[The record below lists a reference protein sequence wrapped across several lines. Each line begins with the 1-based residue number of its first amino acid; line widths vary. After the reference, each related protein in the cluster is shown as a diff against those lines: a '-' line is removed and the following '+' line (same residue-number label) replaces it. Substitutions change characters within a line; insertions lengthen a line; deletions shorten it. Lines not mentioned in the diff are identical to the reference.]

1 VNEKSSI
8 LGQVIRT
15 VAETI
20 FMKFHSQITLL
31 IAVALMSSTSY
42 AQSSLEGF
50 STGRYEV
57 RKTTSAPAKKTKRN
71 PAQAESTAAAAAV
84 ITTEAP
90 AVATPAPATT
100 TAVATVVT
108 TTTAAAPTPAPTATP
123 VQVASPAPAP
133 VNPAKAEPTAAVEPS
148 IGAQAEALFT
158 NKADKIYDY
167 YAEAIHPDDI
177 RNNRLEVEIS
187 PVAVYNESKSNYSF
201 REYQSF
207 YDALRFKA
215 NVWLTPLI
223 GVSGKFMFS
232 MTADVD
238 SMESDKSRVPA
249 RYEFMDFGLNFRKYF
264 GNSRKSNSLEFSILY
279 SDEKMHTP
287 SDAAN
292 RIRINTSGF
301 GLGLKARIPSSVEY
315 AWVLG
320 GSFFPRLQHKET
332 PTSTNVSSGSVEDN
346 SRLGLEF
353 GGEWRLSRSSQLL
366 WGMEASAERN
376 MFDGPASQ
384 PDPSTGSTPNNVSVT
399 NAFYMFSL
407 GYRWGQ

>member
-1 VNEKSSI
+1 MNEKSSI

-15 VAETI
+15 VAENI
-20 FMKFHSQITLL
+20 FMKFHSQITVL
-31 IAVALMSSTSY
+31 IVFALMSSTSF

-57 RKTTSAPAKKTKRN
+57 RKTTTSAKKTKRN
-71 PAQAESTAAAAAV
+71 PAQAAGEASDTKKSETEETAAATAAAA
-84 ITTEAP
+84 TTASQ
-90 AVATPAPATT
+90 ASATAA
-100 TAVATVVT
+100 AVATVVT
-108 TTTAAAPTPAPTATP
+108 T
-123 VQVASPAPAP
+123 PAPAP
-133 VNPAKAEPTAAVEPS
+133 TTTPVQAAASVPVPPKAEAAPAVEPS

-167 YAEAIHPDDI
+167 YAETIHPDDV

-232 MTADVD
+232 MTSDIDA
-238 SMESDKSRVPA
+238 MEADKSRVTA
-249 RYEFMDFGLNFRKYF
+249 RYEFMDFGLNFRNYF
-264 GNSRKSNSLEFSILY
+264 GNSRKANSLEFSVLY
-279 SDEKMHTP
+279 SEDKMNTP

-292 RIRINTSGF
+292 RIRIKTSGF
-301 GLGLKARIPSSVEY
+301 GLGLKARIPSSVDY

-320 GSFFPRLQHKET
+320 GSFFPRLQHSET
-332 PTSTNVSSGSVEDN
+332 TTSSGVNSGSVEDN
-346 SRLGLEF
+346 SRLGVEF

-366 WGMEASAERN
+366 WGLEATAERN

-384 PDPSTGSTPNNVSVT
+384 PDPSTGTTPNNVSVT
-399 NAFYMFSL
+399 NSFYMFSL

>member
-1 VNEKSSI
+1 
-8 LGQVIRT
+8 
-15 VAETI
+15 
-20 FMKFHSQITLL
+20 MKFHSQFTLL
-31 IAVALMSSTSY
+31 IAFALMTSTSY

-57 RKTTSAPAKKTKRN
+57 RKALTPAVKTKRN
-71 PAQAESTAAAAAV
+71 PAQAANAEVVEAMKDDPVAATTAAAAV
-84 ITTEAP
+84 TTTSAST
-90 AVATPAPATT
+90 AQTPATT
-100 TAVATVVT
+100 TAVSTVVT
-108 TTTAAAPTPAPTATP
+108 TTPAPTSAPAATVTP
-123 VQVASPAPAP
+123 VPSVAP
-133 VNPAKAEPTAAVEPS
+133 VATEPS
-148 IGAQAEALFT
+148 IGDQAEALFT

-167 YAEAIHPDDI
+167 YAETIHPDDI

-232 MTADVD
+232 MTSDID
-238 SMESDKSRVPA
+238 SMEADKSRVPA
-249 RYEFMDFGLNFRKYF
+249 KYEFLDLGLNFRKYF
-264 GNSRKSNSLEFSILY
+264 GNSRKSNSLEFSVLY
-279 SDEKMHTP
+279 GQDKMNTP

-292 RIRINTSGF
+292 RIRISSTGF
-301 GLGLKARIPSSVEY
+301 GLGLKARIPTSVEY

-332 PTSTNVSSGSVEDN
+332 ATSTGVSSGSIEES
-346 SRLGLEF
+346 SRLGVEF

-366 WGMEASAERN
+366 WGLEASAERN

-384 PDPSTGSTPNNVSVT
+384 PDPSTGVTPKNVSVT
-399 NAFYMFSL
+399 NSLYLFSL